1 MVRRPRDEAALPVR
15 ERVEEEVDFDRVA
28 IGARTI
34 QRTHTRGPFV
44 CSKAAPLTCAVGQD
58 SHRDVRRYDERMT
71 THIQVLKIEG
81 MSCGHCV
88 KSVQKALD
96 AVPGVTSAKVSVG
109 HAEVHGEAS
118 REALKQ
124 AIEAADFVV
133 QDAH

>member
-1 MVRRPRDEAALPVR
+1 MVSRPREEDALLVR
-15 ERVEEEVDFDRVA
+15 VRACEEVDFDRVA
-28 IGARTI
+28 IGARTL
-34 QRTHTRGPFV
+34 QRTYKRGPIV
-44 CSKAAPLTCAVGQD
+44 CSRRAPTCAVGQD
-58 SHRDVRRYDERMT
+58 SHRDGRRYDGRMT
-71 THIQVLKIEG
+71 TNIQLLKIEG

-109 HAEVHGEAS
+109 HAEVHGEVS

-124 AIEAADFVV
+124 AIEAADFTV